1 MTVNEL
7 IEKTGFTP
15 AVLPVPELEIE
26 GCYAG
31 DLLSWVMG
39 NACHGCA
46 WVTIMTNRNIMAV
59 ASLIEMACIILA
71 EGCEPS
77 EELRQDILN
86 YCKKHI
92 AKYAMPY
99 TIEFRSELPKTLVGK
114 IAYTV
119 LEKEANAD
127 LAKELV
133 S

>member
-77 EELRQDILN
+77 EELRQLAQEQKINLLCAPEPI
-86 YCKKHI
+86 YETCV
-92 AKYAMPY
+92 
-99 TIEFRSELPKTLVGK
+99 TLSR
-114 IAYTV
+114 V
-119 LEKEANAD
+119 L
-127 LAKELV
+127 
-133 S
+133 